1 MFFPLNEV
9 FAPMPQFTFTNKI
22 FIFIYNV
29 IFLDDLSSLEPAGKV
44 L

>member
-1 MFFPLNEV
+1 MFFSLNEV